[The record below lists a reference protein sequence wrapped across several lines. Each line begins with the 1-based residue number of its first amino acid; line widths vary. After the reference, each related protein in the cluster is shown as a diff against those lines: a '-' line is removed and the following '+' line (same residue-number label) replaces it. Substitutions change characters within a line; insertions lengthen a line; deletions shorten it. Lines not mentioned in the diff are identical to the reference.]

1 MIFTETEAGDPEI
14 TYKYERRYSDN
25 FLSGEPAFIMPFN
38 KYSFFL
44 KSIIIK
50 ALKILRLMQSA
61 QGLTPCTPMLIRLK
75 IKCCK

>member
-1 MIFTETEAGDPEI
+1 MKGGIAT
-14 TYKYERRYSDN
+14 SSN
-25 FLSGEPAFIMPFN
+25 FLSGEPAFIMPFD

-61 QGLTPCTPMLIRLK
+61 QGLTPCTPTKPLK
-75 IKCCK
+75 SANFKGFVGG

>member
-1 MIFTETEAGDPEI
+1 MKGGIAT
-14 TYKYERRYSDN
+14 SSN

-61 QGLTPCTPMLIRLK
+61 QGLIPRTPKMLSGQPNAVMEKR
-75 IKCCK
+75 